1 MNKKTIMFG
10 ALILLL
16 FAVSAASAGNNTIYL
31 NLQDSY
37 VPGGYCNTETVQI
50 LLDAEDGVATYQT
63 NITFDPACV
72 NITDVDF
79 TDSPFDVMPRWE
91 HRGDHIMLSS
101 MMLTSTTTGNE
112 ILIATLSIHCNCSD
126 CEYCESPI
134 EFTGHKII
142 ADDFGAYKPVE
153 FVNGTIT
160 CGTPPS
166 TTAGVVINEFVS
178 DGTEWI
184 ELYNAGT
191 EPVNLAGWTLQDTVA
206 SHVIT
211 LSETI
216 PADGYVVLDCSW
228 LNDAGDTIYL
238 NDTNGNTDDTVA
250 YGDHGDAPNPDDGE
264 SAGRNP
270 NGVDTNND
278 AADFIIFDIPTQGAA
293 NGIPVPVC
301 TITSCDSSGVEKDQF
316 APGENVYVE
325 GSGLEASTSYT
336 IWIQNE
342 SVEGGDALNG
352 DEDPSGSQEPVTTDA
367 SGNLPR
373 TEIWA
378 ISQDEDVTYTE
389 YDIVVDDGDDTY
401 NAASDYIDSATTAGI
416 VAPIPELP
424 TFILTGIGILG
435 LVLLAQRRE

>member
-1 MNKKTIMFG
+1 MKTRTIGIFALLAFLVMSTASASEYYLVPQDSTVSGHSDTAEVELWLDASAPAAGGFVAIEYASSCANIIGYSPNKEFYEDHSGTPVTG
-10 ALILLL
+10 RLNVL
-16 FAVSAASAGNNTIYL
+16 FAHWGTLAIKNLPAGQYHLGNLTI
-31 NLQDSY
+31 Q
-37 VPGGYCNTETVQI
+37 CC
-50 LLDAEDGVATYQT
+50 DGT
-63 NITFDPACV
+63 
-72 NITDVDF
+72 
-79 TDSPFDVMPRWE
+79 
-91 HRGDHIMLSS
+91 
-101 MMLTSTTTGNE
+101 
-112 ILIATLSIHCNCSD
+112 SD
-126 CEYCESPI
+126 CETDLLFVDCELSENVSFAPSSLP
-134 EFTGHKII
+134 FTTR
-142 ADDFGAYKPVE
+142 
-153 FVNGTIT
+153 NGTFT
-160 CGTPPS
+160 CETPPS

-216 PADGYVVLDCSW
+216 PVDGYVVLDCSW